1 MHLQRSLS
9 DIDAERL
16 RLYALQYVRVAEHT
30 LSLEKF
36 LGTSMAEPEAVFVF
50 EHPVIDVRLLPG
62 LPFLIW
68 ISTEATVH
76 LLDTRTGE
84 EVDQWNSSASIL
96 SAVRGEVEIWEA
108 RQYGC
113 MVLIAMLIQTERY
126 VDPKVGRL
134 ESNISYTLC

>member
-1 MHLQRSLS
+1 MYLQRNLG
-9 DIDAERL
+9 DIDAEQL
-16 RLYALQYVRVAEHT
+16 KLYALQYVRVAEHT
-30 LSLEKF
+30 SSLDE
-36 LGTSMAEPEAVFVF
+36 LVGTSIAKPEAVFVF

-76 LLDTRTGE
+76 LLDARTGE
-84 EVDQWNSSASIL
+84 EADQWKSSISIV

-126 VDPKVGRL
+126 VNPPISGL
-134 ESNISYTLC
+134 ESSISCTSR